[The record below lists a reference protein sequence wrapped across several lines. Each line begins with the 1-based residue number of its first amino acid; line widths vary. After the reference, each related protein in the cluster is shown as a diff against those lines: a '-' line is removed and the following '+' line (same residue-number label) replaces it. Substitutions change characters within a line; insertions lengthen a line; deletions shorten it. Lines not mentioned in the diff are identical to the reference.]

1 MSIADLIRAISE
13 IDADKLPALMLAI
26 AARMAE
32 AKSTPAAEGGDEL
45 LDAREAA
52 RCLGVSASTLYH
64 TDFPFMV
71 KVGGSRRYSRNG
83 IQKYI
88 ERRQRKI

>member
-1 MSIADLIRAISE
+1 V
-13 IDADKLPALMLAI
+13 
-26 AARMAE
+26 
-32 AKSTPAAEGGDEL
+32 AKSTPATAEDEL

-52 RCLGVSASTLYH
+52 RIIGVSASKLYH
-64 TDFPFMV
+64 TDFPFVV

-88 ERRQRKI
+88 ERRQGKA